1 MGSHIRSQLQTIT
14 KSSLSSKM
22 LKIAVYIVASLALA
36 QQSYGLSK
44 CYKGSQKSDGE
55 PSLDETDCSTNCVK
69 AVMPHVIHED
79 KWTATMYCDG
89 SAGSE
94 GLPGCASQKDEC
106 AEVDL
111 GRGLAKATVC
121 CCSTDLCNGVGVS
134 GLSGAIAMALVAAI
148 FWGQN

>member
-55 PSLDETDCSTNCVK
+55 PSLNETDCSTNCVK
-69 AVMPHVIHED
+69 AVMPNVIHED
-79 KWTATMYCDG
+79 KWTATMYCD
-89 SAGSE
+89 GSE

-106 AEVDL
+106 AEVDF
-111 GRGLAKATVC
+111 GSTVC
-121 CCSTDLCNGVGVS
+121 CCSTDLCNGVGVT
-134 GLSGAIAMALVAAI
+134 GLSRALALALVAVI